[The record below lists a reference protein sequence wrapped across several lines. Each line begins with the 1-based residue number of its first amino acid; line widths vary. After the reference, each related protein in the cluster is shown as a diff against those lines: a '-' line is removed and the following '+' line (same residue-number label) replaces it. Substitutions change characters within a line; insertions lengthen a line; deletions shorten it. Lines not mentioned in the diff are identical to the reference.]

1 MQKRNEANALPAK
14 RDYQQATH
22 KLCVQIGGT
31 TVEKNKKRIINLIIG
46 VLLLFIVGVAV
57 PTWGPVT
64 RLGVQAISIFIGL
77 VYLAVTGFSFVFAG
91 TIAMFAMQ
99 LTGFFTGSSII
110 AQSWGGSTIYQLIL
124 VYALCQ
130 GLVEC
135 GAGDVIARYLISRKW
150 AQGKPLAFTFM
161 LLMASIFAGA
171 FLGLGGIVF
180 YYSILDEIRKNLQY
194 EENSEWMKYNVFG
207 VYVAACIGMSL
218 IPYKGIPLIVFSSL
232 NAMLVQYGLE
242 LNLVTYMLGIAVF
255 GVLASI
261 VYCLL
266 LKYVFRVD
274 MSRLSNFDIRKMEG
288 MADVRMNKHQAIVS
302 IIFAISILYGVAI
315 VFIPKSTEFYTF
327 FSGITQTT
335 NPRTALKNGVS
346 WEILFSIAAFS
357 LIGSMVS
364 SADTGIQ
371 TWIREVFGG
380 VLGSMSYPVFFLV
393 IMVVALI
400 LTNLMSNV
408 AIGIMISTVAVP
420 FLAVFAADSGINITM
435 FTAGLMMA
443 DMYAFA
449 TPAACGFLAR
459 SALRTIPSS
468 SIPRAQSSVWCIC
481 FSCGECL
488 PSHRTS
494 FD

>member
-1 MQKRNEANALPAK
+1 M
-14 RDYQQATH
+14 
-22 KLCVQIGGT
+22 
-31 TVEKNKKRIINLIIG
+31 EKSKKRIINLIIG

-335 NPRTALKNGVS
+335 WFAVCLGILCAIQVDGKPAINPRTALKNGVS

-380 VLGSMSYPVFFLV
+380 VLGSMNYPVFFLV

-449 TPAACGFLAR
+449 TPAACGAAPLLFGQECIKNDTKFLYTKGAVVCVVH
-459 SALRTIPSS
+459 LLLLWGMFTIASY
-468 SIPRAQSSVWCIC
+468 I
-481 FSCGECL
+481 F
-488 PSHRTS
+488 
-494 FD
+494 